1 VSTIYFEDI
10 AVGDKTVFGKKK
22 VTLEE
27 ILNFA
32 RKFDPQRFHI
42 DEKAAKESIYG
53 GIIAS
58 GWHTGGMLMRML
70 VDSMVNQRAGLGS
83 PGFDDLRWI
92 LPVRPGDVLRFE
104 STVIEVRKSLSR
116 PDMGVVRAQVFLFNQ
131 KDEKVLSVKTIG
143 MMKTRPD

>member
-1 VSTIYFEDI
+1 MSTVYFEDI
-10 AVGDKTVFGKKK
+10 AVGDKTVFGEKK

-27 ILNFA
+27 ILEFA
-32 RKFDPQRFHI
+32 HKYDPQSFHI
-42 DEKAAKESIYG
+42 DEKAAEESIYN

-104 STVIEVRKSLSR
+104 STVIEARKSTA
-116 PDMGVVRAQVFLFNQ
+116 G
-131 KDEKVLSVKTIG
+131 
-143 MMKTRPD
+143 

>member
-1 VSTIYFEDI
+1 MSTVYFEDI
-10 AVGDKTVFGKKK
+10 AVGDKTVFGEKK

-27 ILNFA
+27 ILEFA
-32 RKFDPQRFHI
+32 HKYDPQSFHI
-42 DEKAAKESIYG
+42 DEKAAEESIYN

-104 STVIEVRKSLSR
+104 STVIEARKSSSR
-116 PDMGVVRAQVFLFNQ
+116 SDMGVVRAQIFLFNQ

-143 MMKTRPD
+143 MMKTRPE